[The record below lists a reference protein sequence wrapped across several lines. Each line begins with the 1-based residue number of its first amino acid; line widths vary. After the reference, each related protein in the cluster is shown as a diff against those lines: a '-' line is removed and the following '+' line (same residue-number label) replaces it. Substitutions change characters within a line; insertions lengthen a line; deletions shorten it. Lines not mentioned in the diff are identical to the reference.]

1 MGIEMPAHMP
11 TNYKVRLMKLED
23 IALALNWAAK
33 EGWNPGIYD
42 AEAFWAADPTGFFIG
57 ELDGEAV
64 STYSAVKYG
73 STFSFHGFY
82 IVKSE
87 YRKKGLGLP
96 IWNRGRESVGAR
108 IIGGDAVVQNVH
120 LYEKFGLRS
129 DYRTLRFGGN
139 FSLPSFTAKNIVD
152 AREVSFNQ
160 LLKYD
165 RFHFPEERPAFLRAW
180 MTQPE
185 AISLA
190 STVQGEIRGYINLRK
205 CFEGY
210 RVGPLFAENSQTAKN
225 LLLTALS
232 RISQDSSVMIDV
244 PEPNIEALQII
255 SSLKLKQVFET
266 VRMYSGGPAPVLP
279 LRKIYGVTTLELG

>member
-11 TNYKVRLMKLED
+11 SNYKIRLMKLED
-23 IALALNWAAK
+23 LRLALTWAAK
-33 EGWNPGIYD
+33 EGWNPGLYD

-73 STFSFHGFY
+73 STFSFHGLY

-96 IWNRGRESVGAR
+96 IWNRGRESVGTR
-108 IIGGDAVVQNVH
+108 IIGLDAVVQNVH
-120 LYEKFGLRS
+120 LYEKFSLKS
-129 DYRTLRFGGN
+129 DYRTLRFGGR
-139 FSLPSFTAKNIVD
+139 FSLPSFTARNIVN
-152 AREVSFNQ
+152 AREVSFPQ
-160 LLKYD
+160 LLQYD
-165 RFHFPEERPAFLRAW
+165 RLHFPEERTAFLRAW
-180 MTQPE
+180 ITQPE
-185 AISLA
+185 AVSLA
-190 STVQGEIRGYINLRK
+190 SMEHGEIRGYIHLRK

-210 RVGPLFAENSQTAKN
+210 RVGPLFADDSQTAKN

-232 RISQDSSVMIDV
+232 RISPDSSVMIDV
-244 PEPNIEALQII
+244 PEPNIEALQIV
-255 SSLKLKQVFET
+255 SSLKLEQVFET

-279 LRKIYGVTTLELG
+279 LRTIYGVTTLELG